1 MYQEQ
6 RLGIQFLFVWYQ
18 RGGQMNTDTELHARW
33 LRSQADALVLDYTA
47 EDELM
52 PHKSLYDT
60 LAILLMWRTAD
71 DQPTCR
77 QAIEE
82 AAERLA
88 VQREQ
93 AENAEWIQVK

>member
-1 MYQEQ
+1 
-6 RLGIQFLFVWYQ
+6 
-18 RGGQMNTDTELHARW
+18 MNTDTELHARW

-47 EDELM
+47 QDELK

-71 DQPTCR
+71 DQATCK

-88 VQREQ
+88 VQRDGMTPGSIQQINREISDLERLVEEQ
-93 AENAEWIQVK
+93 TK

>member
-1 MYQEQ
+1 
-6 RLGIQFLFVWYQ
+6 
-18 RGGQMNTDTELHARW
+18 MNTDTELHSHW
-33 LRSQADALVLDYTA
+33 LRSQADSLVLDYTSDA
-47 EDELM
+47 EYR
-52 PHKSLYDT
+52 PHKSLYGM
-60 LAILLMWRTAD
+60 LSVLLMWRTAD
-71 DQPTCR
+71 DQPTCK